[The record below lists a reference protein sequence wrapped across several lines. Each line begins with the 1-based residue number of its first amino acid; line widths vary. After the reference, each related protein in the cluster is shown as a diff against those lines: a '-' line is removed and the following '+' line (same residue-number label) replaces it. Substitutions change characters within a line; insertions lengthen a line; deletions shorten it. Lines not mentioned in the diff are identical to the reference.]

1 MFQTEDYLR
10 IILNNSWI
18 PKKLT
23 NKITQGCVYIIQE
36 KLPCKLHITEKL
48 CKKYDWYYGKIFKAL
63 FQA

>member
-1 MFQTEDYLR
+1 MNPQ
-10 IILNNSWI
+10 
-18 PKKLT
+18 KLT

-48 CKKYDWYYGKIFKAL
+48 CKKYDWYYGKFFFKAL